1 MTGENQGMKRFEP
14 LYAPLAQ
21 LVEQLTLNQWA
32 LGSSPRWC
40 TKMKDLRT
48 VSFAGLFLR
57 CVRRKG
63 LRMVHHPLRGGLV
76 LRRGAA
82 CIRLAGTGR

>member
-1 MTGENQGMKRFEP
+1 MVHQDERP
-14 LYAPLAQ
+14 ASD
-21 LVEQLTLNQWA
+21 TL
-32 LGSSPRWC
+32 
-40 TKMKDLRT
+40 
-48 VSFAGLFLR
+48 AGLFLR

>member
-1 MTGENQGMKRFEP
+1 M
-14 LYAPLAQ
+14 
-21 LVEQLTLNQWA
+21 
-32 LGSSPRWC
+32 
-40 TKMKDLRT
+40 MKDLRT
-48 VSFAGLFLR
+48 VPFVGLFLR

-63 LRMVHHPLRGGLV
+63 LRVVHHPLRGGLV

>member
-40 TKMKDLRT
+40 TKMKDLQVLCLQVFFYCKEKNFRLC
-48 VSFAGLFLR
+48 A
-57 CVRRKG
+57 
-63 LRMVHHPLRGGLV
+63 VHHPLRGGLV